1 MSLSPSAIAIIILAF
16 VVCFLLFVTQ
26 CQRAQN
32 TSLKE
37 EIESEKQQIES
48 LSSELIETKS
58 QMESERRRI
67 IEVAQR
73 LDKAITEYTNGASIA
88 HENHE
93 IRMETLTEFDDEE
106 TSAWLCEPVPD
117 VVKRLFGCTS
127 KFSDSGQTQS
137 AGDID
142 AAM

>member
-1 MSLSPSAIAIIILAF
+1 MSLSPSAIAIMILAF

-93 IRMETLTEFDDEE
+93 IRMETLTEFEDEE
-106 TSAWLCEPVPD
+106 TNEWLCEPVPD
-117 VVKRLFGCTS
+117 VVKRLFGCAS
-127 KFSDSGQTQS
+127 SNAGKYQTQS

>member
-32 TSLKE
+32 ASLKE
-37 EIESEKQQIES
+37 EIESEKQKIES
-48 LSSELIETKS
+48 LSSELSETKT

-67 IEVAQR
+67 IEAAQR

-93 IRMETLTEFDDEE
+93 IRMETITGLDDEE
-106 TSAWLCEPVPD
+106 TNAWLCEPVPD
-117 VVKRLFGCTS
+117 DIKRLFGCTS
-127 KFSDSGQTQS
+127 SNAGKYQNQS

>member
-1 MSLSPSAIAIIILAF
+1 MSLSPSAVAIIILAF
-16 VVCFLLFVTQ
+16 VICFLLFVTQ

-37 EIESEKQQIES
+37 EIERSEEQIEE
-48 LSSELIETKS
+48 LSSELFETKA
-58 QMESERRRI
+58 QMESDRRRI
-67 IEVAQR
+67 IEAAQR
-73 LDKAITEYTNGASIA
+73 LDKAITEYTNGASNA

-93 IRMETLTEFDDEE
+93 IRMETLTEFEDEE
-106 TSAWLCEPVPD
+106 TNEWLCEPVPD
-117 VVKRLFGCTS
+117 DIKRLFGCAS
-127 KFSDSGQTQS
+127 SNAGKYQTQS